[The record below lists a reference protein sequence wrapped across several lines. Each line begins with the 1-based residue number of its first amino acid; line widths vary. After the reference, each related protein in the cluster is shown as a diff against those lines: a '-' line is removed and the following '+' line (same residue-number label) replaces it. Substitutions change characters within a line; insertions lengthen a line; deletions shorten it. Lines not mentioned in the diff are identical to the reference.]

1 MSNNVHVSRECVEHY
16 AQSVDGCINQFSE
29 IQRKF
34 VQLDDAIQE
43 IQIMLDN
50 LRDQEGKC
58 DRAIVHMNVIIEGLE
73 SQLQQLYAQL
83 AVTPRTIPDS
93 YVDEDGV
100 EHIVMVPNPAY
111 YAILDQISFV
121 EGRLDAAK
129 DILSRIV
136 NQKELIT
143 GNIQRLE
150 NAIFKLKDSK
160 EIISQ
165 EISESEPVCQDVMEK
180 LLKICE
186 TIDEYLSVSVGALF
200 DTSHGY
206 AFSTASFPTSSISS
220 TVVAGGWDKAQFFEM
235 LINEQGLAVPNYEG
249 TCGPCSLAI
258 ILTIMGKSTGE
269 KDTVQTAIDR
279 GLCTMGC
286 DPPDNGSMN
295 IKDFMTLGKIYGL
308 SSEKKRNPSMSRIMR
323 DLEQGNQVALTISTT
338 LLRNPNTVNNLRHQ
352 YTDHFVTVTGVNLDS
367 EGNPVSI
374 DVWDT
379 GLHTGSP
386 RAIIDI
392 ATFERMKGLKDF
404 TMISFRKR

>member
-1 MSNNVHVSRECVEHY
+1 MEHY
-16 AQSVDGCINQFSE
+16 AQSIDGCINQFSE
-29 IQRKF
+29 IQRKL

-43 IQIMLDN
+43 IQTMLDD
-50 LRDQEGKC
+50 LRGQEGKC
-58 DRAIVHMNVIIEGLE
+58 DRAIDHMNVIIEGLE
-73 SQLQQLYAQL
+73 AQLQQLYAQL

-136 NQKELIT
+136 NQKERIT
-143 GNIQRLE
+143 EYIQRLE
-150 NAIFKLKDSK
+150 DATFKLKGSK

-165 EISESEPVCQDVMEK
+165 EISESGPVCQDVMEK
-180 LLKICE
+180 LQKICE

-200 DTSHGY
+200 DTSRGY
-206 AFSTASFPTSSISS
+206 AFSTASFPTSPVSS
-220 TVVAGGWDKAQFFEM
+220 TVVAGGWDKTQFLEM
-235 LINEQGLAVPNYEG
+235 LIKEQGLAVPNYKG

-258 ILTIMGKSTGE
+258 ILTIMGESIGE

-279 GLCTMGC
+279 GLCVTGC
-286 DPPDNGSMN
+286 NPSDNGSMN
-295 IKDFMTLGKIYGL
+295 IRELMTLGKIYGL

-323 DLEQGNQVALTISTT
+323 DLEQGNQVALTISST
-338 LLRNPNTVNNLRHQ
+338 LLCNPNTVNNLRYQ

-367 EGNPVSI
+367 GGNPVSI

-386 RAIIDI
+386 STTIDI